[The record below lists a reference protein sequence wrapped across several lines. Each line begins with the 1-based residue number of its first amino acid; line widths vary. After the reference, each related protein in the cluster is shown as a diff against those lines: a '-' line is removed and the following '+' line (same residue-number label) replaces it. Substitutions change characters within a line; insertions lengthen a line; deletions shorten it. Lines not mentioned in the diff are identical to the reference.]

1 MIQAYN
7 VSMSY
12 KEGVSV
18 LRDVS
23 FSVRKGEF
31 VFLVGPSGSGKTTIL
46 RLLYRDLLPT
56 AGQIV
61 VAGKNLSKVTG
72 AQLPFIR
79 RRMGIVFQDFKLLPH
94 KTVYENVALALKVTG
109 MGRASVR
116 KNVMQ
121 LLHRTGLTYR
131 QDAFP
136 TDISGGEQQRTAIAR
151 AMANDPLIL
160 FADEPTGNLDP
171 KLSVDI
177 MHLFESFNFRGTTV
191 LVATH
196 DIALVRQLNK
206 RVIRLEEGK
215 IIE

>member
-1 MIQAYN
+1 MIQIYN

-12 KEGVSV
+12 KEGITV
-18 LRDVS
+18 LHDVS
-23 FSVRKGEF
+23 FSIQKGEF

-46 RLLYRDLLPT
+46 RLLYRDLVPT
-56 AGQIV
+56 SGEIV
-61 VAGKNLSKVTG
+61 VAGKNLGRITN

-109 MGRASVR
+109 MSRSNVR

-131 QDAFP
+131 QNAYP
-136 TDISGGEQQRTAIAR
+136 EGISGGEQQRTAIAR

-171 KLSVDI
+171 KLSLDI

-206 RVIRLEEGK
+206 RVIRLEEGRV
-215 IIE
+215 IT